1 MRKYLCCVVLVI
13 LCSCSTDK
21 MKVKDE
27 YDNFYSVDLRTIE
40 KAEGIEMSLDDLM
53 ESCEIIK
60 LENKNEALIKTF
72 SFGAF
77 VTDNYIL
84 LKPDAISPVKLFTRK
99 GQYVVDIGGIGQ
111 GPGEYKTLHSWV
123 VDEKLNRIYL
133 GPGRANKVLV
143 YDLKG
148 NYLPDEVIRF
158 EEIVH
163 KSRIWVDYDKK
174 NVVVVSLPF
183 SDNVNSKF
191 EISNNLCWV
200 QNFKGNIL
208 QQISAKNYGL
218 SGDYSNE
225 LIAFRNVNAV
235 SFSIS
240 EDPTMHMRTRPD
252 TLYHYDVERN
262 IITPCFTLDNVVAEN
277 RKVGTILY
285 ETSKSYWAR
294 VILYPNDISS
304 SASPVRMTTFNVC
317 ISKKD
322 GNVRRINRFTDNLL
336 GLSYSFLVMQ
346 NGYVCISYEPLEL
359 MEALDKVLAQTDLK
373 PDVRKRATDLRNS
386 LHENDNDILIIGKL
400 KQ

>member
-111 GPGEYKTLHSWV
+111 GPGEYKTLHSGV
-123 VDEKLNRIYL
+123 GDEKLSRIYL

-304 SASPVRMTTFNVC
+304 SASPVRMTTFNICV
-317 ISKKD
+317 SKKD

-373 PDVRKRATDLRNS
+373 PDIRKRATDLRNS